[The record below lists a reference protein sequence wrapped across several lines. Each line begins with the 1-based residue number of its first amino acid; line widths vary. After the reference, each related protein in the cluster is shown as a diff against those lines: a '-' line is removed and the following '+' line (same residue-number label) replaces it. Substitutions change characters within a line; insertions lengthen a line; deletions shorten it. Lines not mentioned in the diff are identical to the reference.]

1 MIVSGFRAPS
11 ATRLASVISP
21 LVPTME
27 PTTPDGLLFHRTP
40 NMLNLSVIERRT
52 AHEEMVRHRCRGS
65 RRCCSEGSYG
75 CGSSQRLGSL
85 PVLSS
90 LTGRPALRCGVA
102 RVFFYRWISC
112 GAVPN
117 LIVVVWAVP
126 PHMRPVSHRFAP
138 GVIQVRSN

>member
-1 MIVSGFRAPS
+1 MIVSDFRAPS

-21 LVPTME
+21 LAPTME

-75 CGSSQRLGSL
+75 CGSSQRPRSL

-102 RVFFYRWISC
+102 RVFFYRRDFLA
-112 GAVPN
+112 GAVLN
-117 LIVVVWAVP
+117 LIEIGRASCRGRVV
-126 PHMRPVSHRFAP
+126 
-138 GVIQVRSN
+138 

>member
-65 RRCCSEGSYG
+65 RCCCSEGSYG
-75 CGSSQRLGSL
+75 CGGSQRLGSL

-102 RVFFYRWISC
+102 RV
-112 GAVPN
+112 G
-117 LIVVVWAVP
+117 P
-126 PHMRPVSHRFAP
+126 PLTGVYLTVTFSNPTTEELLKRAEDLMR
-138 GVIQVRSN
+138 QN